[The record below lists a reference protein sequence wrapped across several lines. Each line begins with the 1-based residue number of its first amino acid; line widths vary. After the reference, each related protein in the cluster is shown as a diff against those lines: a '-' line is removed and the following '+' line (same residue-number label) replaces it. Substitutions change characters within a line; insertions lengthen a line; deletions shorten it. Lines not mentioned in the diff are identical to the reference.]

1 MELPM
6 PEPAN
11 SLLAL
16 STSLG
21 ALIQNAA
28 MSVVGVRSHGRPV
41 ARGLA
46 LKADA
51 VVTASDAL
59 EADDDISIL
68 LADGRAIAAS
78 LAGRDPT
85 TDIAVLRVSDGA
97 PLPLPGSAGGTASV
111 GQLAMAVG
119 RGKEGITAN
128 LGMISV
134 AGGAWQSMR
143 GGSID
148 SLIRLDMRLEP
159 RAEGGLVID
168 AEGAPL
174 GMAVLGPR
182 QRPLVIPMATI
193 ERVGARLLA
202 EGRIRRGYLG
212 LGLQPLRLDEALTQ
226 AHALPSRRGIMVVSL
241 DPAGPARAA
250 GVHVG
255 DIIVGLDSEPLGGMR
270 PLQSRLTPESVG
282 RNLELKIVR
291 AGQIAT
297 AKVTIGTS
305 PAP

>member
-11 SLLAL
+11 PLSAL
-16 STSLG
+16 SASLST
-21 ALIQNAA
+21 LIETAA
-28 MSVVGVRSHGRPV
+28 RSVVGVRSHGRPV
-41 ARGLA
+41 ASGFA
-46 LKADA
+46 WKADV

-59 EADDDISIL
+59 EADDDIAIV
-68 LADGRAIAAS
+68 LADGRAVEAR

-85 TDIAVLRVSDGA
+85 TDVAVLRASDGA
-97 PLPLPGSAGGTASV
+97 LQPLAGTVAKGTRV
-111 GQLAMAVG
+111 GELVVSVG
-119 RGKEGITAN
+119 RGREGVTAN
-128 LGMISV
+128 LGMVSA

-143 GGSID
+143 GGAID
-148 SLIRLDMRLEP
+148 SLLRLDMRLAP

-168 AEGAPL
+168 AEGIPL
-174 GMAVLGPR
+174 GMVVLGPR
-182 QRPLVIPMATI
+182 RRPLAIPMTTI
-193 ERVGARLLA
+193 ERVGAKLLA

-212 LGLQPLRLDEALTQ
+212 LGLQPLRLDEALAQ

-255 DIIVGLDSEPLGGMR
+255 DVIVGLDGEPLGGMR
-270 PLQSRLTPESVG
+270 PLQSRLTPESIG
-282 RNLELKIVR
+282 RDLELRIVR

-297 AKVTIGTS
+297 AKVTIAAS